1 MLKGIRNSIILTS
14 LLYIVLGVVPSV
26 FPEVSLGLAC
36 ILIGAVTLIY
46 GVVRI
51 VAFVR
56 DGGEASGR
64 FDLFRGCAAGR
75 SGHLPAGLPAGDRIA
90 DPHRPGHLYHRGQC
104 FRRKKALDLKA
115 LGFER
120 WWVSF
125 LVALA
130 LLILGA
136 VMVVRPLAAAS
147 VPVIFIGI
155 VFLFDGGFHSGEHCG
170 GRPGLPE
177 LSAPQEGLLPK
188 CGRGTAC
195 P

>member
-14 LLYIVLGVVPSV
+14 LLYIVLGVVLIV

-64 FDLFRGCAAGR
+64 FDLFVGVLLAALGIF
-75 SGHLPAGLPAGDRIA
+75 LPQVIVSLIPIA
-90 DPHRPGHLYHRGQC
+90 LGIYIIVDSVSAV
-104 FRRKKALDLKA
+104 KKALDLKA

-155 VFLFDGGFHSGEHCG
+155 VFLFDGVSTLANTVVADRVF
-170 GRPGLPE
+170 RN
-177 LSAPQEGLLPK
+177 
-188 CGRGTAC
+188 
-195 P
+195 